1 MKKKTV
7 SHKNFLIKNYYK
19 KTSIKNYFDK
29 ILNEIIKNSDFKK
42 DTYHVLSNK
51 FIFSLN
57 INDLKKFRKFKNIA
71 IVGMGGSILGTNAIH
86 DFLKYKIKKKVTFF
100 DNLDIEKINKFKKE
114 NNKKNYLFIIIS
126 KSGNTI
132 ETISNFFALNI
143 LKYNAK
149 NIIIITERKKF
160 FKHDFKKI

>member
-51 FIFSLN
+51 FIFNLN
-57 INDLKKFRKFKNIA
+57 INDLRN
-71 IVGMGGSILGTNAIH
+71 LEN
-86 DFLKYKIKKKVTFF
+86 LK
-100 DNLDIEKINKFKKE
+100 
-114 NNKKNYLFIIIS
+114 IS
-126 KSGNTI
+126 
-132 ETISNFFALNI
+132 L
-143 LKYNAK
+143 
-149 NIIIITERKKF
+149 
-160 FKHDFKKI
+160 